1 MIGDGPPISSFGA
14 MVCLSIED
22 AKVIEGIAYS
32 FRKRFIVPSS
42 GVVDLVFDP
51 TAFTGDIIVFEPIAF
66 DAIGGPFNVDIYREV
81 TADDDG
87 TLFNIAN
94 RDFSITDPAS
104 LIVRKDP
111 NNINTLGGIPFEI
124 FVPSN
129 GTGTVATSG
138 AAAGDAI
145 VAKLDITKKSLV
157 RITNTDSTAAATI
170 GVKTDHF
177 EVPA

>member
-1 MIGDGPPISSFGA
+1 MIGDGSPVSSFGA

-32 FRKRFIVPSS
+32 FRKRFTIPAS
-42 GVVDLVFDP
+42 GVVNLVFDP
-51 TAFTGDIIVFEPIAF
+51 TAFTSGIIVFQPVAF

-81 TADDDG
+81 TADENG

-111 NNINTLGGIPFEI
+111 TNINTLGGVPFELL
-124 FVPSN
+124 VPSN

-138 AAAGDAI
+138 AAIGDAI
-145 VAKLDITKKSLV
+145 VAKLDTTKKSLV
-157 RITNTDSTAAATI
+157 RITNTDNTAAATI
-170 GVKTDHF
+170 GIKTDHF
-177 EVPA
+177 EVA